1 MATLE
6 NDEIMLHEILNQP
19 RAWAATIEA
28 MTAQAAGLRALV
40 SDVDDIVLTG
50 CGSGLNAAT
59 AIAPVLQSITG
70 VRARAVP
77 AAEMVFFPETVFVKR
92 TRCLVVAIS
101 RSGATTETVQARD
114 VASGRGMPT
123 LGITC
128 HPDSPLARTSDAA
141 LVLDAANEA
150 SVTTTQSLTSMVL
163 AGQVLAALIAGDGA
177 YLDQLRQLPDLGSR
191 LLDHC
196 HDLGRTIGADPTLT
210 KFAFVGSG
218 VGLGLAR
225 EGQLKIKEM
234 TLLPSDAYPILDFR
248 HGPKSNVDEH
258 MLITVLSTDRTRR
271 IELEFLA
278 EMRGL
283 GGRQLLLCERADG
296 ALRAHADWV
305 VEVESGLP
313 DFARDILFMLPI
325 HFLAYYKSLSLGL
338 SPSTPTNLSYWVA
351 TQSL

>member
-1 MATLE
+1 MAILE

-28 MTAQAAGLRALV
+28 VTAQAPRLRALAG
-40 SDVDDIVLTG
+40 DVDEIVFTG

-59 AIAPVLQSITG
+59 AIAPVCQSITG

-77 AAEMVFFPETVFVKR
+77 AAEMVFFPETVFVKNAR
-92 TRCLVVAIS
+92 YLVVPIS
-101 RSGATTETVQARD
+101 RSGTTTETVQARD

-128 HPDSPLARTSDAA
+128 YPDSPLARSSSAA
-141 LVLDAANEA
+141 LVLAAANEA
-150 SVTTTQSLTSMVL
+150 SVTTTQSLTAMVL
-163 AGQVLAALIAGDGA
+163 AGQVLSALIAGDGA
-177 YLDQLRQLPDLGSR
+177 YLHQLQRLPALGER
-191 LLDHC
+191 LLGHC
-196 HDLGRTIGADPTLT
+196 HDLGRTIGSDRTLT

-218 VGLGLAR
+218 MGIGLAR

-271 IELEFLA
+271 IEREFLA

-283 GGRQLLLCERADG
+283 GGRQLLLCERAEE
-296 ALRAHADWV
+296 ALRAHVTWMVA
-305 VEVESGLP
+305 VESGLS
-313 DFARDILFMLPI
+313 DFARGILFMLPI

>member
-1 MATLE
+1 MAILE
-6 NDEIMLHEILNQP
+6 NDEIVLHEILNQP

-28 MTAQAAGLRALV
+28 VTAQASRLRALA
-40 SDVDDIVLTG
+40 SDVDEIVLTG

-59 AIAPVLQSITG
+59 AIAPVCQSVTG

-77 AAEMVFFPETVFVKR
+77 AAEVVFYPETVFVR
-92 TRCLVVAIS
+92 DSRYLVVPIS
-101 RSGATTETVQARD
+101 RSGTTTETVQARD

-128 HPDSPLARTSDAA
+128 CPDSPLARASTAA
-141 LVLDAANEA
+141 LVLEAADEV
-150 SVTTTQSLTSMVL
+150 SVTTTQSLTAMVL
-163 AGQVLAALIAGDGA
+163 AGQVLSALISGDAA
-177 YLDQLRQLPDLGSR
+177 YLDQLRQLPALGER
-191 LLDHC
+191 LLDRC
-196 HDLGRTIGADPTLT
+196 HEMGRMIGTDRTIT

-218 VGLGLAR
+218 IGIGLAR

-271 IELEFLA
+271 IEGEFLA

-296 ALRAHADWV
+296 ALRAHATWTI
-305 VEVESGLP
+305 EVESGLT

-338 SPSTPTNLSYWVA
+338 SPSTPINLSYWVA